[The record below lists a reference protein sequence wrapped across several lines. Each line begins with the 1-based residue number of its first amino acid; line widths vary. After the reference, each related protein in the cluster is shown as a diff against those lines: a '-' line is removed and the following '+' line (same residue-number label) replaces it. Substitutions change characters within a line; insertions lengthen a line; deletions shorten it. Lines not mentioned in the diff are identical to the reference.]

1 MTQYTLTQEPQRQFT
16 LDEFEQRM
24 ARAQVVMRKLNL
36 DGMLLTTETNVRYF
50 SGYFTQFWQSPTRPW
65 FLILPAVG
73 KPIAVIPTIG
83 IVGMSATWV
92 DDVRTWPSP
101 FPEDDGVSLLSQ
113 TLAELPKRFGRLGM
127 TLGRETHL
135 RMPQQQ
141 VQSLYTSSGFELV
154 DVSRDVLHLRSI
166 KSAAEIDRVAHVC
179 GVASRAFAQLPNFA
193 SNAVSNGMTE
203 REVVA
208 EFRMELLRQGAD
220 HSPFIVSSS
229 GPDGYDDIIMGP
241 TDRVIKEGNLL
252 IIDTGT
258 VWQGY
263 FCDFDRNWCFGDCS
277 KETKVAYETVYAATS
292 AGFAAAKPGNTTSD
306 LYRAMWPIMQSNGA
320 LGNDVGRLGH
330 GLGSDLTEWPSNTET
345 DETVLEVG
353 MIMTLEPGMSYLNGD
368 GKVKQMVHEENIVI
382 TEDGA
387 QWLST
392 RAAANLPLLG

>member
-1 MTQYTLTQEPQRQFT
+1 MTQYTLTEAPQRQFT
-16 LDEFEQRM
+16 LTEFEQRM
-24 ARAQVVMRKLNL
+24 VRAQTMMRALKL
-36 DGMLLTTETNVRYF
+36 DAVLLTTETNVRYF

-65 FLILPAVG
+65 FLILPLTG

-83 IVGMSATWV
+83 VVGMSNTWV
-92 DDVRTWPSP
+92 EDIRAWPSP

-141 VQSLYTSSGFELV
+141 VQSLYASNHFDLV
-154 DVSRDVLHLRSI
+154 DVSREVLHLRSL
-166 KSAAEIDRVAHVC
+166 KSAAEINRVAHICDVT
-179 GVASRAFAQLPNFA
+179 SNAFAELPNFA
-193 SNAVSNGMTE
+193 RVGMTE
-203 REVVA
+203 RDVVA
-208 EFRMELLRQGAD
+208 AFRMELLRQGAD

-241 TDRVIKEGNLL
+241 TDRLVESGDVL

-277 KETKVAYETVYAATS
+277 EETKVAYTTVYQATN
-292 AGFAAAKPGNTTSD
+292 AGFEAAKPGNTTSD
-306 LYRAMWPIMQSNGA
+306 LYRAMWPIMQAGGA

-330 GLGSDLTEWPSNTET
+330 GLGSDLTEWPSNTAT
-345 DETVLEVG
+345 DDTVLEVG
-353 MIMTLEPGMSYLNGD
+353 MIMTLEPGMSYLNKSGQ
-368 GKVKQMVHEENIVI
+368 VKQMVHEENIVI
-382 TEDGA
+382 TEEGA
-387 QWLST
+387 QWLSI
-392 RAAANLPLLG
+392 RAASELPLLD

>member
-1 MTQYTLTQEPQRQFT
+1 MTQYTLTEAPQRQFT
-16 LDEFEQRM
+16 LTEFEQRM
-24 ARAQVVMRKLNL
+24 VRAQTMMRALKL
-36 DGMLLTTETNVRYF
+36 DAVLLTTETNVRYF

-65 FLILPAVG
+65 FLILPLTG

-83 IVGMSATWV
+83 VVGMSNTWV
-92 DDVRTWPSP
+92 EDIRAWPSP

-141 VQSLYTSSGFELV
+141 VQSLYASKHFDLV
-154 DVSRDVLHLRSI
+154 DVSREVLHLRSL
-166 KSAAEIDRVAHVC
+166 KSAAEINRVAHICDVT
-179 GVASRAFAQLPNFA
+179 SNAFAELPNFA
-193 SNAVSNGMTE
+193 RVGMTE
-203 REVVA
+203 RDVVA
-208 EFRMELLRQGAD
+208 AFRMELLRQGAD

-241 TDRVIKEGNLL
+241 TDRLVESGDVL

-277 KETKVAYETVYAATS
+277 EETKVAYTTVYQATN
-292 AGFAAAKPGNTTSD
+292 AGFEAAKPGNTTSD
-306 LYRAMWPIMQSNGA
+306 LYRAMWPIMQAGGA

-330 GLGSDLTEWPSNTET
+330 GLGSDLTEWPSNTAT
-345 DETVLEVG
+345 DDTVLEVG
-353 MIMTLEPGMSYLNGD
+353 MIMTLEPGMSYLNKSGQ
-368 GKVKQMVHEENIVI
+368 VKQMVHEENIVI
-382 TEDGA
+382 TEEGA
-387 QWLST
+387 QWLSI
-392 RAAANLPLLG
+392 RAASELPLLD

>member
-1 MTQYTLTQEPQRQFT
+1 MTQYTLTEAPQRQFT
-16 LDEFEQRM
+16 LAEFEQRM
-24 ARAQVVMRKLNL
+24 VSAQTMMRALKL
-36 DGMLLTTETNVRYF
+36 DAVLLTTETNVRYF

-65 FLILPAVG
+65 FLILPFTG

-83 IVGMSATWV
+83 VVGMSNTWV
-92 DDVRTWPSP
+92 EDIRAWPSP

-141 VQSLYTSSGFELV
+141 VQSLYASKHFDLV
-154 DVSRDVLHLRSI
+154 DVSREVLHLRSL
-166 KSAAEIDRVAHVC
+166 KSAAEINRVAHICDVT
-179 GVASRAFAQLPNFA
+179 SNAFAELPNFA
-193 SNAVSNGMTE
+193 RVGMTE
-203 REVVA
+203 RDVVA
-208 EFRMELLRQGAD
+208 AFRMELLRQGAD

-241 TDRVIKEGNLL
+241 TDRLVESGDVL

-277 KETKVAYETVYAATS
+277 EETKVAYTTVYQATN
-292 AGFAAAKPGNTTSD
+292 AGFEAAKPGNTTSD
-306 LYRAMWPIMQSNGA
+306 LYRAMWPIMQAGGA

-330 GLGSDLTEWPSNTET
+330 GLGSDLTEWPSNTAT
-345 DETVLEVG
+345 DDTVLEVG
-353 MIMTLEPGMSYLNGD
+353 MIMTLEPGMSYLNKSGQ
-368 GKVKQMVHEENIVI
+368 VKQMVHEENIVI
-382 TEDGA
+382 TEEGA
-387 QWLST
+387 QWLSI
-392 RAAANLPLLG
+392 RAASELPLLD

>member
-1 MTQYTLTQEPQRQFT
+1 MTQYTLTEAPQRQFM
-16 LDEFEQRM
+16 LAEFEQRL
-24 ARAQVVMRKLNL
+24 ARAQTMMRALKL
-36 DGMLLTTETNVRYF
+36 DAVLLTTETNVRYF

-65 FLILPAVG
+65 FLILPLTG

-83 IVGMSATWV
+83 VVGMSNTWV
-92 DDVRTWPSP
+92 EDIRAWPSP

-113 TLAELPKRFGRLGM
+113 TLADLPKRFGRLGM

-141 VQSLYTSSGFELV
+141 VQSLYASNHFDLV
-154 DVSRDVLHLRSI
+154 DVSREVLHLRSL
-166 KSAAEIDRVAHVC
+166 KSAAEINRVAHIC
-179 GVASRAFAQLPNFA
+179 GVTSNAFAELPNFA
-193 SNAVSNGMTE
+193 RVGMTE

-208 EFRMELLRQGAD
+208 AFRMELLRQGAD

-241 TDRVIKEGNLL
+241 TDRLVESGDVL

-277 KETKVAYETVYAATS
+277 DETKSAYTTVYQATN
-292 AGFAAAKPGNTTSD
+292 AGFEAAKPGNTTSD
-306 LYRAMWPIMQSNGA
+306 LYRAMWPIMHAGGA

-330 GLGSDLTEWPSNTET
+330 GLGSDLTEWPSNTAT
-345 DETVLEVG
+345 DDTVLEVG
-353 MIMTLEPGMSYLNGD
+353 MIMTLEPGMSYLNKSGQ
-368 GKVKQMVHEENIVI
+368 VKQMVHEENIVI
-382 TEDGA
+382 TEEGA
-387 QWLST
+387 QWLSI
-392 RAAANLPLLG
+392 RAAAELPLLG

>member
-1 MTQYTLTQEPQRQFT
+1 MSQYQPSQTPQRDFA
-16 LDEFEQRM
+16 LVEFEQRM
-24 ARAQVVMRKLNL
+24 ARAQVMMREQQL
-36 DGMLLTTETNVRYF
+36 DAVLLTTETNVRVF

-65 FLILPAVG
+65 FLILPATG

-83 IVGMSATWV
+83 VVGMSSTWV

-101 FPEDDGVSLLSQ
+101 FPADDGVSLLNQ

-135 RMPQQQ
+135 RMPQNQ
-141 VQSLYTSSGFELV
+141 VQSLYASSGFELV
-154 DVSRDVLHLRSI
+154 DVSREVLHLRSI
-166 KSAAEIDRVAHVC
+166 KSTAEIDRAAHVC
-179 GVASRAFAQLPNFA
+179 SIASKAFAQLPGFA
-193 SNAVSNGMTE
+193 RVGMTE

-229 GPDGYDDIIMGP
+229 GADGYDDIIMGP
-241 TDRVIKEGNLL
+241 TDRVIETGDLL

-263 FCDFDRNWCFGDCS
+263 FCDFDRNWSFGDCS
-277 KETKVAYETVYAATS
+277 QASKDAYSTVYDATE
-292 AGFAAAKPGNTTSD
+292 AGFAAAKPGNSTSD
-306 LYRAMWPIMQSNGA
+306 LYRAMWPIMHAGGA

-330 GLGSDLTEWPSNTET
+330 GLGSDLTEWPSNTAT
-345 DETVLEVG
+345 DDTVLEVG
-353 MIMTLEPGMSYLNGD
+353 MVMTLEPGMSYANGN
-368 GKVKQMVHEENIVI
+368 GEVKQMVHEENIVI
-382 TEDGA
+382 TEGGA

-392 RAAANLPLLG
+392 RAAAQLPIL

>member
-1 MTQYTLTQEPQRQFT
+1 MTQYTLTEAPQRQFT
-16 LDEFEQRM
+16 LTEFEQRM
-24 ARAQVVMRKLNL
+24 VRAQTMMRALKL
-36 DGMLLTTETNVRYF
+36 DAVLLTTETNVRYF

-65 FLILPAVG
+65 FLILPLTG

-83 IVGMSATWV
+83 VVGMSNTWV
-92 DDVRTWPSP
+92 EDIRAWPSP

-141 VQSLYTSSGFELV
+141 VQSLYASKHFDLV
-154 DVSRDVLHLRSI
+154 DVSREVLHLRSL
-166 KSAAEIDRVAHVC
+166 KSAAEINRVAHICDVT
-179 GVASRAFAQLPNFA
+179 SNAFAELPNFA
-193 SNAVSNGMTE
+193 RVGMTE

-208 EFRMELLRQGAD
+208 AFRMELLRQGAD

-241 TDRVIKEGNLL
+241 TDRLVESGDVL

-277 KETKVAYETVYAATS
+277 EETKVAYTTVYQATN
-292 AGFAAAKPGNTTSD
+292 AGFEAAKPGNTTSD
-306 LYRAMWPIMQSNGA
+306 LYRAMWPIMQAGGA

-330 GLGSDLTEWPSNTET
+330 GLGSDLTEWPSNTAT
-345 DETVLEVG
+345 DDTVLEVG
-353 MIMTLEPGMSYLNGD
+353 MIMTLEPGMSYLNKSGQ
-368 GKVKQMVHEENIVI
+368 VKQMVHEENIVI
-382 TEDGA
+382 TEEGA
-387 QWLST
+387 QWLSI
-392 RAAANLPLLG
+392 RAASELPLLD

>member
-1 MTQYTLTQEPQRQFT
+1 MTQYTLTEAPQRQFT
-16 LDEFEQRM
+16 LTEFEQRM
-24 ARAQVVMRKLNL
+24 VRAQTMMRALKL
-36 DGMLLTTETNVRYF
+36 DAVLLTTETNVRYF

-65 FLILPAVG
+65 FLILPLTG

-83 IVGMSATWV
+83 VVGMSNTWV
-92 DDVRTWPSP
+92 EDIRAWPSP

-141 VQSLYTSSGFELV
+141 VQSLYASKHFDLV
-154 DVSRDVLHLRSI
+154 DVSREVLHLRSL
-166 KSAAEIDRVAHVC
+166 KSAAEINRVAHICDVT
-179 GVASRAFAQLPNFA
+179 SNAFAELPNFA
-193 SNAVSNGMTE
+193 RVGMTE
-203 REVVA
+203 RDVVA
-208 EFRMELLRQGAD
+208 AFRMELLRQGAD

-241 TDRVIKEGNLL
+241 TDRLVELGDVL

-277 KETKVAYETVYAATS
+277 EETKVAYTTVYQATN
-292 AGFAAAKPGNTTSD
+292 AGFEAAKPGNTTSD
-306 LYRAMWPIMQSNGA
+306 LYRAMWPIMQAGGA

-330 GLGSDLTEWPSNTET
+330 GLGSDLTEWPSNTAT
-345 DETVLEVG
+345 DDTVLEVG
-353 MIMTLEPGMSYLNGD
+353 MIMTLEPGMSYLNKSGQ
-368 GKVKQMVHEENIVI
+368 VKQMVHEENIVI
-382 TEDGA
+382 TEEGA
-387 QWLST
+387 QWLSI
-392 RAAANLPLLG
+392 RAASELPLLD

>member
-1 MTQYTLTQEPQRQFT
+1 MTQYTLTEAPQRQFRLT
-16 LDEFEQRM
+16 EFEQRM
-24 ARAQVVMRKLNL
+24 VRAQTMMRALKL
-36 DGMLLTTETNVRYF
+36 DAVLLTTETNVRYF

-65 FLILPAVG
+65 FLILPLTG

-83 IVGMSATWV
+83 VVGMSNTWV
-92 DDVRTWPSP
+92 EDIRAWPSP

-141 VQSLYTSSGFELV
+141 VQSLYASKHFDLV
-154 DVSRDVLHLRSI
+154 DVSREVLHLRSL
-166 KSAAEIDRVAHVC
+166 KSAAEINRVAHICDVT
-179 GVASRAFAQLPNFA
+179 SNAFAELPNFA
-193 SNAVSNGMTE
+193 RVGMTE
-203 REVVA
+203 RDVVA
-208 EFRMELLRQGAD
+208 AFRMELLRQGAD

-241 TDRVIKEGNLL
+241 TDRLVESGDVL

-277 KETKVAYETVYAATS
+277 EETKVAYTTVYQATN
-292 AGFAAAKPGNTTSD
+292 AGFEAAKPGNTTSD
-306 LYRAMWPIMQSNGA
+306 LYRAMWPIMQAGGA

-330 GLGSDLTEWPSNTET
+330 GLGSDLTEWPSNTAT
-345 DETVLEVG
+345 DDTVLEVG
-353 MIMTLEPGMSYLNGD
+353 MIMTLEPGMSYLNKSGQI
-368 GKVKQMVHEENIVI
+368 KQMVHEENIVI
-382 TEDGA
+382 TEEGA
-387 QWLST
+387 QWLSI
-392 RAAANLPLLG
+392 RAAAELPSLG

>member
-1 MTQYTLTQEPQRQFT
+1 MTQYTLTEAPQRQFMLT
-16 LDEFEQRM
+16 EFEQRM
-24 ARAQVVMRKLNL
+24 VRAQTMMRALKL
-36 DGMLLTTETNVRYF
+36 DAVLLTTETNVRYF

-65 FLILPAVG
+65 FLILPLTG

-83 IVGMSATWV
+83 VVGMSNTWV
-92 DDVRTWPSP
+92 EDIRAWPSP

-141 VQSLYTSSGFELV
+141 VQSLYASKHFDLV
-154 DVSRDVLHLRSI
+154 DVSREVLHLRSL
-166 KSAAEIDRVAHVC
+166 KSAAEINRVAHICDVT
-179 GVASRAFAQLPNFA
+179 SNAFAELPNFA
-193 SNAVSNGMTE
+193 RVGMTE
-203 REVVA
+203 RDVVA
-208 EFRMELLRQGAD
+208 AFRMELLRQGAD

-241 TDRVIKEGNLL
+241 TDRLVESGDVL

-277 KETKVAYETVYAATS
+277 EETKVAYTTVYQATN
-292 AGFAAAKPGNTTSD
+292 AGFEAAKPGNTTSD
-306 LYRAMWPIMQSNGA
+306 LYRAMWPIMQAGGA

-330 GLGSDLTEWPSNTET
+330 GLGSDLTEWPSNTAT
-345 DETVLEVG
+345 DDTVLEVG
-353 MIMTLEPGMSYLNGD
+353 MIMTLEPGMSYLNKSGQ
-368 GKVKQMVHEENIVI
+368 VKQMVHEENIVI
-382 TEDGA
+382 TEEGA
-387 QWLST
+387 QWLSI
-392 RAAANLPLLG
+392 RAASELPLLD

>member
-1 MTQYTLTQEPQRQFT
+1 MTQYTLTEAPQRQFM
-16 LDEFEQRM
+16 LAEFEQRM
-24 ARAQVVMRKLNL
+24 VRAQTMMRALKL
-36 DGMLLTTETNVRYF
+36 DAVLLTTETNVRYF

-65 FLILPAVG
+65 FLILPLTG

-83 IVGMSATWV
+83 VVGMSNTWV
-92 DDVRTWPSP
+92 EDIRAWPSP

-141 VQSLYTSSGFELV
+141 VQSLYASNHFDLV
-154 DVSRDVLHLRSI
+154 DVSREVLHLRSL
-166 KSAAEIDRVAHVC
+166 KSAAEINRVAHIC
-179 GVASRAFAQLPNFA
+179 GVTSNAFAELPNFA
-193 SNAVSNGMTE
+193 RVGMTE

-208 EFRMELLRQGAD
+208 AFRMELLHQGAD

-241 TDRVIKEGNLL
+241 TDRLVESGDVL

-277 KETKVAYETVYAATS
+277 DETKSAYTTVYQATN
-292 AGFAAAKPGNTTSD
+292 AGFEAAKPGNTTSD
-306 LYRAMWPIMQSNGA
+306 LYRAMWPIMHAGGA

-330 GLGSDLTEWPSNTET
+330 GLGSDLTEWPSNTAT
-345 DETVLEVG
+345 DDTVLEVG
-353 MIMTLEPGMSYLNGD
+353 MIMTLEPGMSYLNKSGQ
-368 GKVKQMVHEENIVI
+368 VKQMVHEENIVI
-382 TEDGA
+382 TEEGA
-387 QWLST
+387 QWLSI
-392 RAAANLPLLG
+392 RAAAELPLLG

>member
-1 MTQYTLTQEPQRQFT
+1 MTQYTLTEAPQRQFRLT
-16 LDEFEQRM
+16 EFEQRM
-24 ARAQVVMRKLNL
+24 VRVQTMMRALKL
-36 DGMLLTTETNVRYF
+36 DAVLLTTETNVRYF

-65 FLILPAVG
+65 FLILPLTG

-83 IVGMSATWV
+83 VVGMSNTWV
-92 DDVRTWPSP
+92 EDIRAWPSP

-141 VQSLYTSSGFELV
+141 VQSLYASNHFDLV
-154 DVSRDVLHLRSI
+154 DVSREVLHLRSL
-166 KSAAEIDRVAHVC
+166 KSAAEINRVAHICDVT
-179 GVASRAFAQLPNFA
+179 SNAFAELPNFA
-193 SNAVSNGMTE
+193 RVGMTE
-203 REVVA
+203 RDVVA
-208 EFRMELLRQGAD
+208 FFRMELLRQGAD

-241 TDRVIKEGNLL
+241 TDRLIESGDVL

-277 KETKVAYETVYAATS
+277 EETKVAYATVYQATN
-292 AGFAAAKPGNTTSD
+292 AGFEAAKPGNTTSD
-306 LYRAMWPIMQSNGA
+306 LYRAMWPIMQAGGA

-330 GLGSDLTEWPSNTET
+330 GLGSDLTEWPSNTAT
-345 DETVLEVG
+345 DDTVLEVG
-353 MIMTLEPGMSYLNGD
+353 MIMTLEPGMSYLN
-368 GKVKQMVHEENIVI
+368 KRCQVKQMVHEENIVI
-382 TEDGA
+382 TEEGA
-387 QWLST
+387 QWLSI
-392 RAAANLPLLG
+392 RAASELPLLD

>member
-1 MTQYTLTQEPQRQFT
+1 MTQYTLTEAPQRQFLLT
-16 LDEFEQRM
+16 EFEQRL
-24 ARAQVVMRKLNL
+24 ARAQTMMRALKL
-36 DGMLLTTETNVRYF
+36 DAVLLTTETNVRYF

-65 FLILPAVG
+65 FLILPLTG

-83 IVGMSATWV
+83 VVGMSNTWV
-92 DDVRTWPSP
+92 EDIRAWPSP

-141 VQSLYTSSGFELV
+141 VQSLYASNHFDLV
-154 DVSRDVLHLRSI
+154 DVSREVLHLRSL
-166 KSAAEIDRVAHVC
+166 KSAAEINRVAHIC
-179 GVASRAFAQLPNFA
+179 GVTSNAFAELPNFA
-193 SNAVSNGMTE
+193 RIGMTE

-208 EFRMELLRQGAD
+208 AFRMELLRQGAD

-241 TDRVIKEGNLL
+241 TDSLIESGDVL

-277 KETKVAYETVYAATS
+277 DETKSAYRTVYQATN
-292 AGFAAAKPGNTTSD
+292 AGFEAAKPGNTTSD
-306 LYRAMWPIMQSNGA
+306 LYRAMWPIMHAGGA

-330 GLGSDLTEWPSNTET
+330 GLGSDLTEWPSNTAT
-345 DETVLEVG
+345 DDTVLEVG
-353 MIMTLEPGMSYLNGD
+353 MIMTLEPGMSYLNKSGQ
-368 GKVKQMVHEENIVI
+368 VKQMVHEENIVI
-382 TEDGA
+382 TEEGA
-387 QWLST
+387 QWLSI
-392 RAAANLPLLG
+392 RAAAELPLLG

>member
-1 MTQYTLTQEPQRQFT
+1 MTQYTLTEAPQRQFLLT
-16 LDEFEQRM
+16 EFEQRL
-24 ARAQVVMRKLNL
+24 ARAQTMMRALKL
-36 DGMLLTTETNVRYF
+36 DAVLLTTETNVRYF

-65 FLILPAVG
+65 FLILPLTG

-83 IVGMSATWV
+83 VVGMSNTWV
-92 DDVRTWPSP
+92 EDIRAWPSP

-113 TLAELPKRFGRLGM
+113 TLADLPKRFGRLGM

-141 VQSLYTSSGFELV
+141 VQSLYASNHFDLV
-154 DVSRDVLHLRSI
+154 DVSCEVLHLRSL
-166 KSAAEIDRVAHVC
+166 KSAAEINRVAHIC
-179 GVASRAFAQLPNFA
+179 GVTSNAFAELPNFA
-193 SNAVSNGMTE
+193 RIGMTE

-208 EFRMELLRQGAD
+208 AFRMELLRQGAD

-241 TDRVIKEGNLL
+241 TDRLIESGDVL

-277 KETKVAYETVYAATS
+277 DETKSAYATVYQATN
-292 AGFAAAKPGNTTSD
+292 AGFEAAKPGNTTSD
-306 LYRAMWPIMQSNGA
+306 LYRAMWPIMHAGGA

-330 GLGSDLTEWPSNTET
+330 GLGSDLTEWPSNTAT
-345 DETVLEVG
+345 DDTVLEVG
-353 MIMTLEPGMSYLNGD
+353 MIMTLEPGMSYLNKSGQ
-368 GKVKQMVHEENIVI
+368 VKQMVHEENIVI
-382 TEDGA
+382 TEEGA
-387 QWLST
+387 QWLSI
-392 RAAANLPLLG
+392 RAAAELPLLG

>member
-1 MTQYTLTQEPQRQFT
+1 MTQYTLTEAPQRQFM
-16 LDEFEQRM
+16 LAEFEQRM
-24 ARAQVVMRKLNL
+24 VRAQTMMRALKL
-36 DGMLLTTETNVRYF
+36 DAVLLTTETNVRYF

-65 FLILPAVG
+65 FLILPLTG

-83 IVGMSATWV
+83 VVGMSNTWV
-92 DDVRTWPSP
+92 EDIRAWPSP

-141 VQSLYTSSGFELV
+141 VQSLYASKHFDLV
-154 DVSRDVLHLRSI
+154 DVSREVLHLRSL
-166 KSAAEIDRVAHVC
+166 KSAAEINRVAHICDVT
-179 GVASRAFAQLPNFA
+179 SNAFAELPNFA
-193 SNAVSNGMTE
+193 RVGMTE
-203 REVVA
+203 RDVVA
-208 EFRMELLRQGAD
+208 AFRMELLRQGAD

-241 TDRVIKEGNLL
+241 TDRLVESGDVL

-277 KETKVAYETVYAATS
+277 EETKVAYTTVYQATN
-292 AGFAAAKPGNTTSD
+292 AGFEAAKSGNTTSD
-306 LYRAMWPIMQSNGA
+306 LYRAMWPIMQAGGA

-330 GLGSDLTEWPSNTET
+330 GLGSDLTEWPSNTAT
-345 DETVLEVG
+345 DDTVLEVG
-353 MIMTLEPGMSYLNGD
+353 MIMTLEPGMSYLNKSGQ
-368 GKVKQMVHEENIVI
+368 VKQMVHEENIVI
-382 TEDGA
+382 TEEGA
-387 QWLST
+387 QWLSI
-392 RAAANLPLLG
+392 RAASELPLLD

>member
-1 MTQYTLTQEPQRQFT
+1 MTQYTLTEAPQRQFLLT
-16 LDEFEQRM
+16 EFEQRL
-24 ARAQVVMRKLNL
+24 ARAQTMMRALKL
-36 DGMLLTTETNVRYF
+36 DAVLLTTETNVRYF

-65 FLILPAVG
+65 FLILPLTG

-83 IVGMSATWV
+83 VVGMSNTWV
-92 DDVRTWPSP
+92 EDIRAWPSP

-141 VQSLYTSSGFELV
+141 VQSLYASNHFDLV
-154 DVSRDVLHLRSI
+154 DVSREVLHLRSL
-166 KSAAEIDRVAHVC
+166 KSAAEINRVAHIC
-179 GVASRAFAQLPNFA
+179 GVTSNAFAELPNFA
-193 SNAVSNGMTE
+193 RIGMTE

-208 EFRMELLRQGAD
+208 AFRMELLRQGAD

-241 TDRVIKEGNLL
+241 TDRLIESGDVL

-277 KETKVAYETVYAATS
+277 DETKSAYRTVYQATN
-292 AGFAAAKPGNTTSD
+292 AGFEAAKPGNTTSD
-306 LYRAMWPIMQSNGA
+306 LYRAMWPIMHAGGA

-330 GLGSDLTEWPSNTET
+330 GLGSDLTEWPSNTAT
-345 DETVLEVG
+345 DDTMLEVG
-353 MIMTLEPGMSYLNGD
+353 MIMTLEPGMSYLNKSGQ
-368 GKVKQMVHEENIVI
+368 VKQMVHEENIVI
-382 TEDGA
+382 TEEGA
-387 QWLST
+387 QWLSI
-392 RAAANLPLLG
+392 RAAAELPLLG

>member
-1 MTQYTLTQEPQRQFT
+1 MTQYTLTEAPQRQFLLT
-16 LDEFEQRM
+16 EFEQRL
-24 ARAQVVMRKLNL
+24 ARAQTMMRALKL
-36 DGMLLTTETNVRYF
+36 DAVLLTTETNVRYF

-65 FLILPAVG
+65 FLILPLTG

-83 IVGMSATWV
+83 VVGMSNTWV
-92 DDVRTWPSP
+92 EDIRAWPSP

-141 VQSLYTSSGFELV
+141 VQSLYASNHFDLV
-154 DVSRDVLHLRSI
+154 DVSREVLHLRSL
-166 KSAAEIDRVAHVC
+166 KSAAEINRVAHIC
-179 GVASRAFAQLPNFA
+179 GVTSNAFAELPNFA
-193 SNAVSNGMTE
+193 RIGMTE

-208 EFRMELLRQGAD
+208 AFRMELLRQGAD

-241 TDRVIKEGNLL
+241 TDRLVESGDVL

-277 KETKVAYETVYAATS
+277 DETKSAYRTVYQATN
-292 AGFAAAKPGNTTSD
+292 AGFEAAKPGNTTSD
-306 LYRAMWPIMQSNGA
+306 LYRAMWPIMHAGGA

-330 GLGSDLTEWPSNTET
+330 GLGSDLTEWPSNTAT
-345 DETVLEVG
+345 DDTVLEVG
-353 MIMTLEPGMSYLNGD
+353 MIMTLEPGMSYLNKSGQ
-368 GKVKQMVHEENIVI
+368 VKQMVHEENIVI
-382 TEDGA
+382 TEEGA
-387 QWLST
+387 QWLSI
-392 RAAANLPLLG
+392 RAAAELPLLG

>member
-1 MTQYTLTQEPQRQFT
+1 MSQYQLSHTPQRDFA
-16 LDEFEQRM
+16 LVEFEQRM
-24 ARAQVVMRKLNL
+24 ARAQIMMREQQL
-36 DGMLLTTETNVRYF
+36 DAVLLTTETNVRYF

-65 FLILPAVG
+65 FLLLPATG

-83 IVGMSATWV
+83 VVGMSNTWV

-101 FPEDDGVSLLSQ
+101 LPADDGVSLLNQ

-135 RMPQQQ
+135 RMPQSQ
-141 VQSLYTSSGFELV
+141 VQSLYASSGFELV
-154 DVSRDVLHLRSI
+154 DVSREVLHLRSI
-166 KSAAEIDRVAHVC
+166 KSTAEVDRAAHVC
-179 GVASRAFAQLPNFA
+179 GIASKAFARLPSFA
-193 SNAVSNGMTE
+193 GVGMTE

-229 GPDGYDDIIMGP
+229 GADGYDDIIMGP
-241 TDRVIKEGNLL
+241 TDRVIDEGDLL

-263 FCDFDRNWCFGDCS
+263 FCDFDRNWSFGDCS
-277 KETKVAYETVYAATS
+277 QATKDAYATVYDATE

-306 LYRAMWPIMQSNGA
+306 LYHAMWPIMQAGGA

-330 GLGSDLTEWPSNTET
+330 GLGSDLTEWPSNTAT
-345 DETVLEVG
+345 DDTVLEVG
-353 MIMTLEPGMSYLNGD
+353 MVMTLEPGMSYANGN
-368 GKVKQMVHEENIVI
+368 GEVKQMVHEENIVI

-392 RAAANLPLLG
+392 RAAAQLPIL

>member
-1 MTQYTLTQEPQRQFT
+1 MTQYTLTEAPQRQFLLT
-16 LDEFEQRM
+16 EFEQRL
-24 ARAQVVMRKLNL
+24 ARAQTMMRALKL
-36 DGMLLTTETNVRYF
+36 DAVLLTTETNVRYF

-65 FLILPAVG
+65 FLILPLTG

-83 IVGMSATWV
+83 VVGMSNTWV
-92 DDVRTWPSP
+92 EDIRAWPSP

-141 VQSLYTSSGFELV
+141 VQSLYASNHFELV
-154 DVSRDVLHLRSI
+154 DVSREVLHLRSL
-166 KSAAEIDRVAHVC
+166 KSAAEINRVAHIC
-179 GVASRAFAQLPNFA
+179 GVTSNAFAELPNFA
-193 SNAVSNGMTE
+193 RIGMTE

-208 EFRMELLRQGAD
+208 AFRMELLRQGAD

-241 TDRVIKEGNLL
+241 TDSLIESGDVL

-277 KETKVAYETVYAATS
+277 DETKSAYRTVYQATN
-292 AGFAAAKPGNTTSD
+292 AGFEAAKPGNTTSD
-306 LYRAMWPIMQSNGA
+306 LYRAMWPIMHAGGA

-330 GLGSDLTEWPSNTET
+330 GLGSDLTEWPSNTAT
-345 DETVLEVG
+345 DDTVLEVG
-353 MIMTLEPGMSYLNGD
+353 MIMTLEPGMSYLNKSGQ
-368 GKVKQMVHEENIVI
+368 VKQMVHEENIVI
-382 TEDGA
+382 TEEGA
-387 QWLST
+387 QWLSI
-392 RAAANLPLLG
+392 RAAAELPLLG

>member
-1 MTQYTLTQEPQRQFT
+1 MTQYTLTEAPQRQF
-16 LDEFEQRM
+16 LLAEFEQRL
-24 ARAQVVMRKLNL
+24 ARAQTMMRTLKL
-36 DGMLLTTETNVRYF
+36 DAVLLTTEANVRYF

-65 FLILPAVG
+65 FLILPLTG

-83 IVGMSATWV
+83 VVGMSNTWV
-92 DDVRTWPSP
+92 EDIRAWPSP

-141 VQSLYTSSGFELV
+141 VQSLYASNHFDLV
-154 DVSRDVLHLRSI
+154 DVSREVLHLRSL
-166 KSAAEIDRVAHVC
+166 KSAAEINRVAHIC
-179 GVASRAFAQLPNFA
+179 GVTSNAFAELPNFA
-193 SNAVSNGMTE
+193 RIGMTE
-203 REVVA
+203 RGVVA
-208 EFRMELLRQGAD
+208 AFRMELLRQGAD

-241 TDRVIKEGNLL
+241 TDRLIESGDVL

-277 KETKVAYETVYAATS
+277 DETKSAYRTVYQATN
-292 AGFAAAKPGNTTSD
+292 AGFEAAKPGNTTSD
-306 LYRAMWPIMQSNGA
+306 LYRAMWPIMHAGGA

-330 GLGSDLTEWPSNTET
+330 GLGSDLTEWPSNTAT
-345 DETVLEVG
+345 DDTVLEVG
-353 MIMTLEPGMSYLNGD
+353 MIMTLEPGMSYLNKSGQ
-368 GKVKQMVHEENIVI
+368 VKQMVHEENIVI
-382 TEDGA
+382 TEEGA
-387 QWLST
+387 QWLSI
-392 RAAANLPLLG
+392 RAAAELPLLV

>member
-1 MTQYTLTQEPQRQFT
+1 MTQYPLTGAPQRQFS
-16 LDEFEQRM
+16 LVEFEHRM
-24 ARAQVVMRKLNL
+24 ARAQAMMRELNL
-36 DGMLLTTETNVRYF
+36 DGVLLTTETNVRYF

-65 FLILPAVG
+65 FLILPAIG

-83 IVGMSATWV
+83 VVGMSSTWV
-92 DDVRTWPSP
+92 DDVRAWPSP

-141 VQSLYTSSGFELV
+141 VQSLYTSSNLELV
-154 DVSRDVLHLRSI
+154 NVSREVLHLRSI
-166 KSAAEIDRVAHVC
+166 KSAAEINRVAHVC
-179 GVASRAFAQLPNFA
+179 GITSKAFAQLPGFA
-193 SNAVSNGMTE
+193 STAMTE
-203 REVVA
+203 RDVVA

-241 TDRVIKEGNLL
+241 TDRVIEEGDLL

-277 KETKVAYETVYAATS
+277 QETKAAYETVYSATD
-292 AGFAAAKPGNTTSD
+292 AGFAVAKPGNTTSD
-306 LYRAMWPIMQSNGA
+306 LYRAMWPIMQAGGA

-330 GLGSDLTEWPSNTET
+330 GLGSDLTEWPSNTAT
-345 DETVLEVG
+345 DDTVLEVG

-368 GKVKQMVHEENIVI
+368 GKVMQIVHEENIVI
-382 TEDGA
+382 TEQGA

-392 RAAANLPLLG
+392 RAAAQLPHLG

>member
-1 MTQYTLTQEPQRQFT
+1 MTQYTLTEAPQRQFMLT
-16 LDEFEQRM
+16 EFEQRM
-24 ARAQVVMRKLNL
+24 VRAQTMMRALKL
-36 DGMLLTTETNVRYF
+36 DAVLLTTETNVRYF

-65 FLILPAVG
+65 FLILPLTG

-83 IVGMSATWV
+83 VVGMSNTWV
-92 DDVRTWPSP
+92 EDIRAWPSP

-141 VQSLYTSSGFELV
+141 VQSLYASKHFDLV
-154 DVSRDVLHLRSI
+154 DVSREVLHLRSL
-166 KSAAEIDRVAHVC
+166 KSSAEINRVAHIC
-179 GVASRAFAQLPNFA
+179 GVTSNAFAELPNFA
-193 SNAVSNGMTE
+193 RVGMTE
-203 REVVA
+203 RDVVA
-208 EFRMELLRQGAD
+208 AFRMELLRQGAD

-241 TDRVIKEGNLL
+241 TDRLVESGDVL

-277 KETKVAYETVYAATS
+277 EETKVAYTTVYQATN
-292 AGFAAAKPGNTTSD
+292 AGFEAAKPGNTTSD
-306 LYRAMWPIMQSNGA
+306 LYRAMWPIMQAGGA

-330 GLGSDLTEWPSNTET
+330 GLGSDLTEWPSNTAT
-345 DETVLEVG
+345 DDTVLEVG
-353 MIMTLEPGMSYLNGD
+353 MIMTLEPGMSYLNKSGQ
-368 GKVKQMVHEENIVI
+368 VKQMVHEENIVI
-382 TEDGA
+382 TEEGA
-387 QWLST
+387 QWLSI
-392 RAAANLPLLG
+392 RAASELPLLD

>member
-1 MTQYTLTQEPQRQFT
+1 MTQYTLTEAPQRQFM
-16 LDEFEQRM
+16 LAEFEQRL
-24 ARAQVVMRKLNL
+24 ARAQTMMRALKL
-36 DGMLLTTETNVRYF
+36 DAVLLTTETNVRYF

-65 FLILPAVG
+65 FLILPLTG

-83 IVGMSATWV
+83 VVGMSNTWV
-92 DDVRTWPSP
+92 EDIRAWPSP

-141 VQSLYTSSGFELV
+141 VQSLYASNHFDLV
-154 DVSRDVLHLRSI
+154 DVSREVLHLRSL
-166 KSAAEIDRVAHVC
+166 KSAAEINRVAHIC
-179 GVASRAFAQLPNFA
+179 GVTSNAFAELPNFA
-193 SNAVSNGMTE
+193 RVGMTE

-208 EFRMELLRQGAD
+208 AFRMELLHQGAD

-241 TDRVIKEGNLL
+241 TDRLVESGDVL

-277 KETKVAYETVYAATS
+277 DETKSAYTTVYQATN
-292 AGFAAAKPGNTTSD
+292 AGFEAAKPGNTTSD
-306 LYRAMWPIMQSNGA
+306 LYRAMWPIMHAGGA

-330 GLGSDLTEWPSNTET
+330 GLGSDLTEWPSNTAT
-345 DETVLEVG
+345 DDTVLEVG
-353 MIMTLEPGMSYLNGD
+353 MIMTLEPGMSYLNKSGQ
-368 GKVKQMVHEENIVI
+368 VKQMVHEENIVI
-382 TEDGA
+382 TEEGA
-387 QWLST
+387 QWLSI
-392 RAAANLPLLG
+392 RAAAELPLLG

>member
-1 MTQYTLTQEPQRQFT
+1 MTQYTLTEAPQRQFT
-16 LDEFEQRM
+16 LAEFEQRM
-24 ARAQVVMRKLNL
+24 VRAQTMMRALKL
-36 DGMLLTTETNVRYF
+36 DAVLLTTETNVRYF

-65 FLILPAVG
+65 FLILPLTG

-83 IVGMSATWV
+83 VVGMSNTWV
-92 DDVRTWPSP
+92 EDIRAWPSP

-141 VQSLYTSSGFELV
+141 VQSLYASNHFDLV
-154 DVSRDVLHLRSI
+154 DVSREVLHLRSL
-166 KSAAEIDRVAHVC
+166 KSAAEINRVAHICDVT
-179 GVASRAFAQLPNFA
+179 SNAFAELPNFA
-193 SNAVSNGMTE
+193 RVGMTE
-203 REVVA
+203 RDVVA
-208 EFRMELLRQGAD
+208 AFRMELLRQGAD

-241 TDRVIKEGNLL
+241 TDRLVESGDVL

-277 KETKVAYETVYAATS
+277 EETKVAYTTVYQATN
-292 AGFAAAKPGNTTSD
+292 AGFEAAKPGNTTSD
-306 LYRAMWPIMQSNGA
+306 LYRAMWPIMQAGGA

-330 GLGSDLTEWPSNTET
+330 GLGSDLTEWPSNTAT
-345 DETVLEVG
+345 DDTVLEVG
-353 MIMTLEPGMSYLNGD
+353 MIMTLEPGMSYLNKSGQ
-368 GKVKQMVHEENIVI
+368 VKQMVHEENIVI
-382 TEDGA
+382 TEEGA
-387 QWLST
+387 QWLSI
-392 RAAANLPLLG
+392 RAASELPLLD

>member
-1 MTQYTLTQEPQRQFT
+1 MTQYTLTEAPQRQFRLT
-16 LDEFEQRM
+16 EFEQRM
-24 ARAQVVMRKLNL
+24 VRAQTMMRAFKL
-36 DGMLLTTETNVRYF
+36 DAVLLTTETNVRYF

-65 FLILPAVG
+65 FLILPLTG

-83 IVGMSATWV
+83 VVGMSNTWV
-92 DDVRTWPSP
+92 EDIRAWPSP

-141 VQSLYTSSGFELV
+141 VQSLYASNHFDLV
-154 DVSRDVLHLRSI
+154 DVSREVLHLRSL
-166 KSAAEIDRVAHVC
+166 KSAAEINRVAHICDVT
-179 GVASRAFAQLPNFA
+179 SNAFAELPNFA
-193 SNAVSNGMTE
+193 RVGMTE
-203 REVVA
+203 RDVVA
-208 EFRMELLRQGAD
+208 AFRMELLRQGAD

-241 TDRVIKEGNLL
+241 TDRLVESGDVL

-277 KETKVAYETVYAATS
+277 EETKVAYTTVYQATN
-292 AGFAAAKPGNTTSD
+292 AGFEAAKPGNTTSD
-306 LYRAMWPIMQSNGA
+306 LYRAMWPIMQAGGA

-330 GLGSDLTEWPSNTET
+330 GLGSDLTEWPSNTAT
-345 DETVLEVG
+345 DDTVLEVG
-353 MIMTLEPGMSYLNGD
+353 MIMTLEPGMSYLNKSGQ
-368 GKVKQMVHEENIVI
+368 VKQMVHEENIVI
-382 TEDGA
+382 TEEGA
-387 QWLST
+387 QWLSI
-392 RAAANLPLLG
+392 RAASELPLLD

>member
-1 MTQYTLTQEPQRQFT
+1 MTQYPLTGAPQRQFS
-16 LDEFEQRM
+16 LVEFEHRM
-24 ARAQVVMRKLNL
+24 ARAQAMMRELNL
-36 DGMLLTTETNVRYF
+36 DGVLLTTETNVRYF

-65 FLILPAVG
+65 FLILPAIG

-83 IVGMSATWV
+83 VVGMSSTWV
-92 DDVRTWPSP
+92 DDVRAWPSP

-141 VQSLYTSSGFELV
+141 VQSLYTSSNLELV
-154 DVSRDVLHLRSI
+154 NVSREVLHLRSI
-166 KSAAEIDRVAHVC
+166 KSAAEINRVAHVC
-179 GVASRAFAQLPNFA
+179 GITSKAFAQLPGFA
-193 SNAVSNGMTE
+193 STAMTE
-203 REVVA
+203 RDVVA

-241 TDRVIKEGNLL
+241 TDRVIEEGDLL

-277 KETKVAYETVYAATS
+277 QETKAAYETVYAATD
-292 AGFAAAKPGNTTSD
+292 AGFAVAKPGNTTSD
-306 LYRAMWPIMQSNGA
+306 LYRVMWPIMQAGGA

-330 GLGSDLTEWPSNTET
+330 GLGSDLTEWPSNTAT
-345 DETVLEVG
+345 DDTVLEVG

-382 TEDGA
+382 TEQGA

-392 RAAANLPLLG
+392 RAAAQLPHLG

>member
-1 MTQYTLTQEPQRQFT
+1 MTQYTLTEAPQRQFRLT
-16 LDEFEQRM
+16 EFEQRM
-24 ARAQVVMRKLNL
+24 VRAQTMMRALKL
-36 DGMLLTTETNVRYF
+36 DAVLLTTETNVRYF

-65 FLILPAVG
+65 FLILPLTG

-83 IVGMSATWV
+83 VVGMSNTWV
-92 DDVRTWPSP
+92 EDIRAWPSP

-141 VQSLYTSSGFELV
+141 VQSLYASNHFDLV
-154 DVSRDVLHLRSI
+154 DVSREVLYLRSL
-166 KSAAEIDRVAHVC
+166 KSAAEINRVAHIC
-179 GVASRAFAQLPNFA
+179 GITSNAFAELPNFA
-193 SNAVSNGMTE
+193 RVGMTE

-208 EFRMELLRQGAD
+208 AFRMDLLRQGAD

-241 TDRVIKEGNLL
+241 TDRLVESGDVL

-277 KETKVAYETVYAATS
+277 DETKAAYTTVYQATN
-292 AGFAAAKPGNTTSD
+292 AGFEAAKPGNTTSD
-306 LYRAMWPIMQSNGA
+306 LYRAMWPIMQEGGA

-330 GLGSDLTEWPSNTET
+330 GLGSDLTEWPSNTAT
-345 DETVLEVG
+345 DDTVLEVG
-353 MIMTLEPGMSYLNGD
+353 MIMTLEPGMSYLNKSGQ
-368 GKVKQMVHEENIVI
+368 VKQMVHEENIVI
-382 TEDGA
+382 TEEGA
-387 QWLST
+387 QWLSI
-392 RAAANLPLLG
+392 RAASELPLLD

>member
-1 MTQYTLTQEPQRQFT
+1 MTQYTLTEAPQRQFS
-16 LDEFEQRM
+16 LVEFEQRM
-24 ARAQVVMRKLNL
+24 ARAQAMMRALKL
-36 DGMLLTTETNVRYF
+36 DGVLLTTETNVRYF

-65 FLILPAVG
+65 FLILPAIG

-83 IVGMSATWV
+83 VVGMSNTWV

-141 VQSLYTSSGFELV
+141 VQSLYASSHFELV

-166 KSAAEIDRVAHVC
+166 KSAAEINRVAHVC
-179 GVASRAFAQLPNFA
+179 EVTSKAFAQLPSFA
-193 SNAVSNGMTE
+193 QVGMTE
-203 REVVA
+203 RDVVA
-208 EFRMELLRQGAD
+208 QFRMELLRQGAD

-229 GPDGYDDIIMGP
+229 GTDGYDDIIMGP
-241 TDRVIKEGNLL
+241 TDRVIEDGDVL

-277 KETKVAYETVYAATS
+277 KETKAAYSTVYEATD
-292 AGFAAAKPGNTTSD
+292 AGFAAAKPGSTTSD
-306 LYRAMWPIMQSNGA
+306 LYRAMWPIMQAGGA

-330 GLGSDLTEWPSNTET
+330 GLGSDLTEWPSNTASDDT
-345 DETVLEVG
+345 LLEVG
-353 MIMTLEPGMSYLNGD
+353 MIMTLEPGMAYLNGH
-368 GKVKQMVHEENIVI
+368 GQVKQMVHEENIVI
-382 TEDGA
+382 TEHGA

-392 RAAANLPLLG
+392 RAAVELPLLG

>member
-1 MTQYTLTQEPQRQFT
+1 MSQYQISQSPQRDFT
-16 LDEFEQRM
+16 LAEFEQRLG
-24 ARAQVVMRKLNL
+24 RAQSMMREHQL
-36 DGMLLTTETNVRYF
+36 DGILLTTETNVRYF

-65 FLILPAVG
+65 FLLLPATG

-83 IVGMSATWV
+83 LVGMQNTWV

-101 FPEDDGVSLLSQ
+101 MPEDDGVSLLNQ

-135 RMPQQQ
+135 RMPQTQ
-141 VQSLYTSSGFELV
+141 VQSLYSSSGFDLV

-166 KSAAEIDRVAHVC
+166 KSRAEINRAAHVC
-179 GVASRAFAQLPNFA
+179 NIASNAFAQLPSFA
-193 SNAVSNGMTE
+193 KTGMTE
-203 REVVA
+203 RQIVA

-229 GPDGYDDIIMGP
+229 GADGYDDIIMGP
-241 TDRVIKEGNLL
+241 TDRVINEGDLL

-263 FCDFDRNWCFGDCS
+263 FCDFDRNWAFGHCS
-277 KETKVAYETVYAATS
+277 QATKDAYACVYAATE

-306 LYRAMWPIMQSNGA
+306 LYRAMWPIMAAGGA

-330 GLGSDLTEWPSNTET
+330 GLGSDLTEWPSNTAT
-345 DETVLEVG
+345 DETLLEVG
-353 MIMTLEPGMSYLNGD
+353 MVMTLEPGMSYANGT
-368 GKVKQMVHEENIVI
+368 GEVKQMVHEENIVI

-387 QWLST
+387 QWLSI
-392 RAAANLPLLG
+392 RAAAQLPLL

>member
-1 MTQYTLTQEPQRQFT
+1 MTQYTLTEAPQRQFLLT
-16 LDEFEQRM
+16 EFEQRL
-24 ARAQVVMRKLNL
+24 ARAQTMMRALKL
-36 DGMLLTTETNVRYF
+36 DAVLLTTETNVRYF

-65 FLILPAVG
+65 FLILPLTG

-83 IVGMSATWV
+83 VVGMSNTWV
-92 DDVRTWPSP
+92 EDIRAWPSP

-113 TLAELPKRFGRLGM
+113 TLADLPKRFGRLGM

-141 VQSLYTSSGFELV
+141 VQSLYASNHFDLV
-154 DVSRDVLHLRSI
+154 DVSREVLHLRSL
-166 KSAAEIDRVAHVC
+166 KSAAEINRVAHIC
-179 GVASRAFAQLPNFA
+179 GVTSNAFAELPNFA
-193 SNAVSNGMTE
+193 RVGMTE

-208 EFRMELLRQGAD
+208 AFRMELLHQGAD

-241 TDRVIKEGNLL
+241 TDRLVESGDVL

-277 KETKVAYETVYAATS
+277 DETKSAYRTVYQATN
-292 AGFAAAKPGNTTSD
+292 AGFEAAKPGNTTSD
-306 LYRAMWPIMQSNGA
+306 LYRAMWPIMHAGGA

-330 GLGSDLTEWPSNTET
+330 GLGSDLTEWPSNTAT
-345 DETVLEVG
+345 DDTVLEVG
-353 MIMTLEPGMSYLNGD
+353 MIMTLEPGMSYLNKSGQ
-368 GKVKQMVHEENIVI
+368 VKQMVHEENIVI
-382 TEDGA
+382 TEEGA
-387 QWLST
+387 QWLSI
-392 RAAANLPLLG
+392 RAAAELPLLG

>member
-1 MTQYTLTQEPQRQFT
+1 MTQYTLTEAPQRQFI
-16 LDEFEQRM
+16 LAEFEQRL
-24 ARAQVVMRKLNL
+24 ARAQTMMRALNL
-36 DGMLLTTETNVRYF
+36 DAVLLTTETNVRYF

-65 FLILPAVG
+65 FLILPLTG

-83 IVGMSATWV
+83 VVGMSNTWV
-92 DDVRTWPSP
+92 EDIRAWPSP

-141 VQSLYTSSGFELV
+141 VQSLYASNHFDLV
-154 DVSRDVLHLRSI
+154 DVSREVLYLRSL
-166 KSAAEIDRVAHVC
+166 KSAAEINRVAHIC
-179 GVASRAFAQLPNFA
+179 GITSNAFAELPNFA
-193 SNAVSNGMTE
+193 RVGMTE

-208 EFRMELLRQGAD
+208 AFRMDLLRQGAD

-241 TDRVIKEGNLL
+241 TDRLIESGDVL

-277 KETKVAYETVYAATS
+277 DETKAAYTTVYQATN
-292 AGFAAAKPGNTTSD
+292 AGFEAAKPGNTTSD
-306 LYRAMWPIMQSNGA
+306 LYRAMWPIMQEGGA

-330 GLGSDLTEWPSNTET
+330 GLGSDLTEWPSNTAT
-345 DETVLEVG
+345 DDTVLEVG
-353 MIMTLEPGMSYLNGD
+353 MIMTLEPGMSYLNKNGQ
-368 GKVKQMVHEENIVI
+368 VKQMVHEENIVI
-382 TEDGA
+382 TEEGA
-387 QWLST
+387 QWLSI
-392 RAAANLPLLG
+392 RAAAELPSLG

>member
-1 MTQYTLTQEPQRQFT
+1 MTQYTLTEAPQRQFM
-16 LDEFEQRM
+16 LAEFEQRL
-24 ARAQVVMRKLNL
+24 ARAQTMMRALKL
-36 DGMLLTTETNVRYF
+36 DAVLLTTETNVRYF

-65 FLILPAVG
+65 FLILPLTG

-83 IVGMSATWV
+83 VVGMSNTWV
-92 DDVRTWPSP
+92 EDIRAWPSP

-141 VQSLYTSSGFELV
+141 VQSLYASKHFDLV
-154 DVSRDVLHLRSI
+154 DVSREVLHLRSL
-166 KSAAEIDRVAHVC
+166 KSAAEINRVAHICDVT
-179 GVASRAFAQLPNFA
+179 SNAFAELPNFA
-193 SNAVSNGMTE
+193 RVGMTE
-203 REVVA
+203 RDVVA
-208 EFRMELLRQGAD
+208 SFRMELLRQGAD

-241 TDRVIKEGNLL
+241 TDRLVESGDVL

-277 KETKVAYETVYAATS
+277 EETKVAYTTVYQATN
-292 AGFAAAKPGNTTSD
+292 AGFEAAKPGNTTSD
-306 LYRAMWPIMQSNGA
+306 LYRAMWPIMQAGGA

-330 GLGSDLTEWPSNTET
+330 GLGSDLTEWPSNTAT
-345 DETVLEVG
+345 DDTVLEVG
-353 MIMTLEPGMSYLNGD
+353 MIMTLEPGMSYLNKSGQ
-368 GKVKQMVHEENIVI
+368 VKQMVHEENIVI
-382 TEDGA
+382 TEEGA
-387 QWLST
+387 QWLSI
-392 RAAANLPLLG
+392 RAASELPLLD

>member
-1 MTQYTLTQEPQRQFT
+1 MTQYTLTEAPQRQFM
-16 LDEFEQRM
+16 LAEFEQRM
-24 ARAQVVMRKLNL
+24 VRAQTMMRALKL
-36 DGMLLTTETNVRYF
+36 DAVLLTTETNVRYF

-65 FLILPAVG
+65 FLILPLTG

-83 IVGMSATWV
+83 VVGMSNTWV
-92 DDVRTWPSP
+92 EDIRAWPSP

-141 VQSLYTSSGFELV
+141 VQSLYASKHFDLV
-154 DVSRDVLHLRSI
+154 DVSREVLHLRSL
-166 KSAAEIDRVAHVC
+166 KSAAEINRVAHICDVT
-179 GVASRAFAQLPNFA
+179 SNAFAELPNFA
-193 SNAVSNGMTE
+193 RVGMTE
-203 REVVA
+203 RDVVA
-208 EFRMELLRQGAD
+208 AFRMELLRQGAD

-241 TDRVIKEGNLL
+241 TDRLVESGDVL

-277 KETKVAYETVYAATS
+277 EETKVAYTTVYQATN
-292 AGFAAAKPGNTTSD
+292 AGFEAAKPGNTTSD
-306 LYRAMWPIMQSNGA
+306 LYRAMWPIMQAGGA

-330 GLGSDLTEWPSNTET
+330 GLGSDLTEWPSNTAT
-345 DETVLEVG
+345 DDTVLEVG
-353 MIMTLEPGMSYLNGD
+353 MIMTLEPGMSYLNKSGQ
-368 GKVKQMVHEENIVI
+368 VKQMVHEENIVI
-382 TEDGA
+382 TEEGA
-387 QWLST
+387 QWLSI
-392 RAAANLPLLG
+392 RAASELPLLD